1 MRSSIGSLLRR
12 SHRLA
17 HSRLF
22 RLKDAFLIGDHDLV
36 PANAVVALIVVD
48 DQHYLMQLRSQ
59 KAGIFYPG
67 HWGLFGGAVDPGED
81 TDTALARE
89 LREELGAEIGNWS
102 YFTEFT
108 FDFSFRDLGLVRRR
122 YYTVPLSFERLSQL
136 VLGEGDSMKA
146 FTAREALLQER
157 VVPYDA
163 FCIWLHATQRRA
175 FGSIQKRTKP

>member
-1 MRSSIGSLLRR
+1 ME
-12 SHRLA
+12 
-17 HSRLF
+17 
-22 RLKDAFLIGDHDLV
+22 DAFLTGDHDLV

-89 LREELGAEIGNWS
+89 LREELGVEIDNWS

-108 FDFSFRDLGLVRRR
+108 FDFSFRGLGLNWRR
-122 YYTVPLSFERLSQL
+122 YYTVPLSSKRLSAL

-175 FGSIQKRTKP
+175 FGSIQKSAKP